1 MLTNNTLC
9 TVVVFTFNLVNMVCV
24 FLVLSVPKKKKSQ
37 KIIHQRCGTLT
48 TTRDPAHARLSV
60 MFCGADAER
69 EVMLKMFHQRLA
81 VFPHGG
87 LLGFW

>member
-1 MLTNNTLC
+1 MFSSFYL
-9 TVVVFTFNLVNMVCV
+9 FQ
-24 FLVLSVPKKKKSQ
+24 KKKKSQ
-37 KIIHQRCGTLT
+37 KTIHQRCGTLT